1 MAIESINPATGELIK
16 RYEEI
21 SKEEIDIKLDESF
34 SAFLK
39 WRETGFEERSGKMR
53 QAAAV
58 VRSEKRRFAEIF
70 TLEMGKPITQS
81 LAEVEK
87 CAGVLDYYAE
97 NAERLLSLRPVESD
111 AKKSYVRYDPLGPV
125 LAVMPWNFP
134 FWQVFRFAAP
144 GLMAGNVG
152 VLKHASNA
160 PGSALAIEEI
170 FSKAGFPKGCFSTL
184 LISAGATKAVI
195 EDRRIAAV
203 TLTGSGPAG
212 RSVAAAAGGA
222 LKKTVLELGGSDP
235 FIVLADADIARAA
248 KTAAFSRTFNT
259 GQSCIA
265 AKRFIV
271 LKKVADEFGEALKR
285 ELAALKVGDP
295 MDEKTDVGPMAREDL
310 RVELHNQVVESIGQ
324 GARLLMGGE
333 IPKGPGAFYPVTLL
347 SDVTPEMTVARE
359 ETFGPAAPL
368 IVVDDVDEAIRV
380 ANDSDFGLGGSIW
393 TSDLERAADLA
404 RRMESG
410 MVFVNGQVKSDPR
423 LPFGGVKQSG
433 FGRELSE
440 EGIRE
445 FTNIKTV
452 WMSA

>member
-1 MAIESINPATGELIK
+1 
-16 RYEEI
+16 
-21 SKEEIDIKLDESF
+21 
-34 SAFLK
+34 
-39 WRETGFEERSGKMR
+39 
-53 QAAAV
+53 
-58 VRSEKRRFAEIF
+58 
-70 TLEMGKPITQS
+70 
-81 LAEVEK
+81 
-87 CAGVLDYYAE
+87 
-97 NAERLLSLRPVESD
+97 
-111 AKKSYVRYDPLGPV
+111 
-125 LAVMPWNFP
+125 
-134 FWQVFRFAAP
+134 
-144 GLMAGNVG
+144 
-152 VLKHASNA
+152 
-160 PGSALAIEEI
+160 
-170 FSKAGFPKGCFSTL
+170 
-184 LISAGATKAVI
+184 
-195 EDRRIAAV
+195 
-203 TLTGSGPAG
+203 
-212 RSVAAAAGGA
+212 
-222 LKKTVLELGGSDP
+222 
-235 FIVLADADIARAA
+235 
-248 KTAAFSRTFNT
+248 
-259 GQSCIA
+259 
-265 AKRFIV
+265 
-271 LKKVADEFGEALKR
+271 
-285 ELAALKVGDP
+285 